1 MEVSKKRFEKD
12 VRDTT
17 AIRHELRIAKWL
29 AEDVKRTHCL
39 GISLLDIES
48 EYRWGGWRDY

>member
-1 MEVSKKRFEKD
+1 MEVSKKRYEKD
-12 VRDTT
+12 AKDTT
-17 AIRHELRIAKWL
+17 AIHHELRIAKWL